1 MFGIIEMKTQGAPVQ
16 SGEKL
21 VLNPAS
27 NISVKLSATSCFLY
41 HWVHEEVCP
50 SPGLSLHEVGVRA
63 IRPDLKRI
71 LLTDDF

>member
-27 NISVKLSATSCFLY
+27 NISVKLSATSSVFFTIGFMRKS
-41 HWVHEEVCP
+41 VHPQV
-50 SPGLSLHEVGVRA
+50 SLFM
-63 IRPDLKRI
+63 K
-71 LLTDDF
+71 